1 MKPLRV
7 AIVGCGFM
15 GRMHANVYGQ
25 LEGSQLCAVVD
36 HKQAHLDQFTEEF
49 GVPGYLD
56 FDAMLAAENPDAV
69 DICLPTYLHKEFTV
83 RSAAAGK
90 HVMCE
95 KPMALNLEEA
105 DAMISACEKAGVV
118 LMIGHCIRFWP
129 EYALLKKITVE
140 GRLGKL
146 LSLNLTRLGEFPS
159 WSSDNWLAEES
170 KSGGGVQDMH
180 IHDSDFA
187 LYLMGQPKSVAAYG
201 NVNKTGPAF
210 AFTTLDY
217 GHSVAHLEG
226 GWNLP
231 KGTPFKMTFRAIF
244 ENGVAYWENGPM
256 TIIEQGKPPEIPEF
270 PKMKAAGGGNISD
283 LGGYYHELRYFVEH
297 VTSGEPLKTVTP
309 QTSRESLALVLEEI
323 KQIKTKAG
331 N

>member
-25 LEGSQLCAVVD
+25 LEGSELCAVVD
-36 HKQAHLDQFTEEF
+36 RKQDHLDKFESDF
-49 GVPGYLD
+49 GAKGYLD
-56 FDAMLAAENPDAV
+56 FDEMLAVERPDAI

-83 RSAAAGK
+83 RGAQAGK

-95 KPMALNLEEA
+95 KPMALTLEEA
-105 DAMISACEKAGVV
+105 DEMIAACEKAGVT

-129 EYALLKKITVE
+129 EYALLKRITE
-140 GRLGKL
+140 DGRLGKL

-159 WSSDNWLAEES
+159 WSSDNWLADES

-180 IHDSDFA
+180 IHDTDFA
-187 LYLMGQPKSVAAYG
+187 LYLLGEPNSIASYG
-201 NVNKTGPAF
+201 TVNKTGPAF

-217 GHSVAHLEG
+217 GRAVAHLEG

-231 KGTPFKMTFRAIF
+231 VGTPFKMTFRAIF
-244 ENGVAYWENGPM
+244 ENGVAFWENGPM
-256 TIIEQGKPPEIPEF
+256 TIIEQGKAPETPEF
-270 PKMKAAGGGNISD
+270 PKMKASGGGNISD
-283 LGGYYHELRYFVEH
+283 MGGYFHELKYFVDH
-297 VTSGEPLKTVTP
+297 VNSGLPLETVTP
-309 QTSRESLALVLEEI
+309 QTSRDSLRLVLEEI
-323 KQIKTKAG
+323 RHIQSRA